1 MHGAHGVICNTPGTF
16 VSVAGDFVSLSVEL
30 ILTSSSVRQ
39 CGSIVIHPDAIL
51 EVDEAFTA
59 QLSSSDPRVMITA
72 PTSDITILNNDNVT
86 VSLQA
91 ASYNIQEGNSTQIFA
106 ELTGSSERTVAVTL
120 TTFEGTAGNV
130 KQLLGYP

>member
-1 MHGAHGVICNTPGTF
+1 MHGAHAVICNTPGTF
-16 VSVAGDFVSLSVEL
+16 VFVVGDFVSLPVEL

-39 CGSIVIHPDAIL
+39 CGSIVILPDATL

-72 PTSDITILNNDNVT
+72 PTADITILNNDNVT

-91 ASYNIQEGNSTQIFA
+91 ASYSIQEGNSTQICT